1 MKYIFGNKPL
11 FPKIMLLKTGDS
23 PNELP
28 APSGLGRTSPR
39 TLKSWLSSLGP
50 SIITA
55 ALVFGPSKMTIT
67 SKLGADYGYA
77 LLWIIVLAIF
87 FMTVFTAMASRI
99 GLATNQSLL
108 TTIRQKWGQP
118 VSVAVGI
125 GVFLV
130 ATSFQAGNSVGVGIA
145 VAEATHTPVNLWIGL
160 FTVLGIGLLFFKS
173 FYKVLEK
180 LMLLLI
186 GVMLVAFIATLA
198 FSGPDYS
205 EVVTGFVP
213 SLPMG
218 SLGLVIA
225 FTASCFS
232 IVGAFY
238 QSYLVQERIRANPNV
253 RNESVDTVT
262 GMSLMGL
269 MSATVLICAAAV
281 LHPKGIKV
289 SSASDMGKALEPIF
303 GSYASILFLIGLFGA
318 SFSSLVGNATV
329 GGTLLGDALGFG
341 SQLSSKV
348 VKYLI
353 ALVMVIGAS
362 IAIIFGKLPLEL
374 IIFAQSITILVV
386 PFIGVAMYAIA
397 NDRRIM
403 GAYTNSLAVKL
414 AGALGL
420 VVIFALALSNVN
432 QLFFK

>member
-1 MKYIFGNKPL
+1 MH
-11 FPKIMLLKTGDS
+11 PKTADS
-23 PNELP
+23 PNEMP
-28 APSGLGRTSPR
+28 AQPGPGRTSPR
-39 TLKSWLSSLGP
+39 TVKAWLSSLGP

-67 SKLGADYGYA
+67 SKMGAEYGYS
-77 LLWIIVLAIF
+77 LLWIIVMAIF
-87 FMTVFTAMASRI
+87 FMIVFTAMAARI

-108 TTIRQKWGQP
+108 ATIRQKWGNP
-118 VSVAVGI
+118 VAVAVGI

-130 ATSFQAGNSVGVGIA
+130 ATSFQAGNSVGVGISI
-145 VAEATHTPVNLWIGL
+145 AEATHTPVNVWIGI
-160 FTVLGIGLLFFKS
+160 FTVLGISLLFLKS
-173 FYKVLEK
+173 FYKVLER
-180 LMLLLI
+180 LMILLV
-186 GVMLVAFIATLA
+186 GVMLVAFIATLT
-198 FSGPDYS
+198 FSGPDYA

-213 SLPMG
+213 SLPAG

-238 QSYLVQERIRANPNV
+238 QSYLVQERVRVNPKV
-253 RNESVDTVT
+253 RDEKVDTVT
-262 GMSLMGL
+262 GMTLMGL

-289 SSASDMGKALEPIF
+289 TSASDMGKALEPIF
-303 GSYASILFLIGLFGA
+303 GQYASVLFLIGLFGA

-329 GGTLLGDALGFG
+329 GGTLLGDALGYG
-341 SQLSSKV
+341 SQLGSKR

-353 ALVMVIGAS
+353 ALVMLFGAS
-362 IAIIFGKLPLEL
+362 IAIIFGKLPLDL

-386 PFIGVAMYAIA
+386 PFIGVAMYTIA

-403 GAYTNSLAVKL
+403 GRYANSTAVKV

-420 VVIFALALSNVN
+420 LVIFGLALSNVN

>member
-1 MKYIFGNKPL
+1 MQSKVAHSQADDTAKP
-11 FPKIMLLKTGDS
+11 
-23 PNELP
+23 
-28 APSGLGRTSPR
+28 ARTFR
-39 TLKSWLSSLGP
+39 GWLSSLGP

-67 SKLGADYGYA
+67 SKMGAEYGYS
-77 LLWIIVLAIF
+77 LLWIIVMAIF
-87 FMTVFTAMASRI
+87 FMTVFTTMSTRI

-108 TTIRQKWGQP
+108 ATIRQKWGNGAAL
-118 VSVAVGI
+118 AVGI

-130 ATSFQAGNSVGVGIA
+130 ATSFQAGNSIGVGISI
-145 VAEATHTPVNLWIGL
+145 AESTHTPVNLWIAL
-160 FTVLGIGLLFFKS
+160 FTILGIGLLFFRT

-180 LMLLLI
+180 LMIFLI
-186 GVMLVAFIATLA
+186 GVMVVAFMITLGFA
-198 FSGPDYS
+198 GPDYS

-213 SLPMG
+213 SMPTG
-218 SLGLVIA
+218 SLGLIIA
-225 FTASCFS
+225 FTASSFS

-238 QSYLVQERIRANPNV
+238 QSYLVQERVRVNPAV
-253 RNESVDTVT
+253 RSQPVDTVT
-262 GMSLMGL
+262 GMTLMGL

-281 LHPKGIKV
+281 LHPKGLKV
-289 SSASDMGKALEPIF
+289 ASASDMGKALEPIF
-303 GSYASILFLIGLFGA
+303 GPYASALFLIGLFGA

-329 GGTLLGDALGFG
+329 GGTLLGEALGFG
-341 SQLSSKV
+341 NQLGSKV

-386 PFIGVAMYAIA
+386 PFIGVAMYAIG
-397 NDRRIM
+397 NDSAIM
-403 GAYTNSLAVKL
+403 GRYTNSTFVKII
-414 AGALGL
+414 GALGL
-420 VVIFALALSNVN
+420 LVIFGLALSNVN

>member
-1 MKYIFGNKPL
+1 MQSKAAHSQADATAKPV
-11 FPKIMLLKTGDS
+11 
-23 PNELP
+23 
-28 APSGLGRTSPR
+28 ARTFR
-39 TLKSWLSSLGP
+39 GWLSSLGP

-67 SKLGADYGYA
+67 SKMGAEYGYA
-77 LLWIIVLAIF
+77 LLWIIVMAIF
-87 FMTVFTAMASRI
+87 FMTVFTAMATRI

-108 TTIRQKWGQP
+108 ATIRQKWGNGAAL
-118 VSVAVGI
+118 AVGI

-130 ATSFQAGNSVGVGIA
+130 ATSFQAGNSIGVGISI
-145 VAEATHTPVNLWIGL
+145 AEATHTPINLWIGL
-160 FTVLGIGLLFFKS
+160 FTILGIGLLFFKT

-180 LMLLLI
+180 LMIFLI
-186 GVMLVAFIATLA
+186 GVMLVAFLITL
-198 FSGPDYS
+198 FLSKPDYA

-213 SLPMG
+213 SVPVG

-238 QSYLVQERIRANPNV
+238 QSYLVQERVRVNPAV
-253 RNESVDTVT
+253 RNQPVDTVT
-262 GMSLMGL
+262 GMTLMGL

-281 LHPKGIKV
+281 LHPKGLKV
-289 SSASDMGKALEPIF
+289 ASASDMGRALEPIF
-303 GSYASILFLIGLFGA
+303 GPYGSALFLIGLFGA
-318 SFSSLVGNATV
+318 SFSSLVGNASV
-329 GGTLLGDALGFG
+329 GGTLLGEALGYG
-341 SQLSSKV
+341 SQLSSKM

-353 ALVMVIGAS
+353 ALVMVIGAA

-386 PFIGVAMYAIA
+386 PFIGVAMYAIG
-397 NDRRIM
+397 NDSAIM
-403 GAYTNSLAVKL
+403 GRYTNSTFVKIV
-414 AGALGL
+414 GAIGL
-420 VVIFALALSNVN
+420 LVIIGLALSNVN